1 MSFKIVVF
9 TALVS
14 AFSLTTPAL
23 AAEGAPRSVKSGVYS
38 EAQAKRG
45 EDLIYL
51 ECAKC
56 HSATLLGGENNT
68 PALVG
73 EFFTE
78 RWKGKPLAELFTK
91 MVTTMPSDDPGRLS
105 KSEFA
110 DLLAY
115 ILSVNKY
122 PAGTTDLPT
131 TPEALSLIVIEP
143 PLP

>member
-1 MSFKIVVF
+1 MLKTVVV
-9 TALVS
+9 TAFVS
-14 AFSLTTPAL
+14 AMSLTTHVFAADGAL
-23 AAEGAPRSVKSGVYS
+23 RSVKSGVYS

-56 HSATLLGGENNT
+56 HSATLLGGENNS
-68 PALVG
+68 PPLVG
-73 EFFTE
+73 KVFLDK
-78 RWKGKPLAELFTK
+78 WKGKPLAELFTK

-115 ILSVNKY
+115 ILSVNKF
-122 PAGTTDLPT
+122 PAGTTDLPN
-131 TPEALSLIVIEP
+131 TPEGLATISIEQ
-143 PLP
+143 